1 MTAEPRGAKHGN
13 RPRTGQRLTI
23 GYVLLALRI
32 ARRELRGSAG
42 GFIFL
47 VVGIAIGTA
56 AIAAIGPMSAAVLDG
71 IRDSAGLHRRRCLA
85 PPSTTVHPSQA
96 HLQAFRKAGALDL
109 VAELRTSATRAG
121 RSTLVE
127 LKAIGDSYPLYGAL
141 LAPPLAT
148 GDALASRNGIWGAVV
163 AKSLLTALDAAI
175 VTLSLSATGGSNCG
189 R

>member
-1 MTAEPRGAKHGN
+1 
-13 RPRTGQRLTI
+13 
-23 GYVLLALRI
+23 
-32 ARRELRGSAG
+32 
-42 GFIFL
+42 
-47 VVGIAIGTA
+47 
-56 AIAAIGPMSAAVLDG
+56 MSAAVLDG
-71 IRDSAGLHRRRCLA
+71 IRDSTRDSIGGDVSLRLYHR
-85 PPSTTVHPSQA
+85 PPPQA

-141 LAPPLAT
+141 KLALPLAT

-175 VTLSLSATGGSNCG
+175 GDIVSVGDRWFELRALIADEPDRRFGPSRWDRA
-189 R
+189 

>member
-1 MTAEPRGAKHGN
+1 M
-13 RPRTGQRLTI
+13 
-23 GYVLLALRI
+23 LALRI

-56 AIAAIGPMSAAVLDG
+56 AIAAIGLMSAAVLDG
-71 IRDSAGLHRRRCLA
+71 MRDSARDSIGGDVSLRLYHR
-85 PPSTTVHPSQA
+85 PPPQA

-109 VAELRTSATRAG
+109 VAELRTSVTRAG

-141 LAPPLAT
+141 KLAPPMA
-148 GDALASRNGIWGAVV
+148 RNDSTRKCQNRSKTVV
-163 AKSLLTALDAAI
+163 
-175 VTLSLSATGGSNCG
+175 